1 MKITGTIF
9 FEFPHVYSI
18 AHFKS
23 FVKHFFQLFS
33 NRQNSPVLA
42 ASPMSV
48 TMGLRLLQPRFRC
61 APVTHKIGLV
71 RQFCAPIE

>member
-1 MKITGTIF
+1 MYI
-9 FEFPHVYSI
+9 I

-42 ASPMSV
+42 ALEASANV
-48 TMGLRLLQPRFRC
+48 GLRLLQPRLRYATVKPNVGLARLFC
-61 APVTHKIGLV
+61 APV
-71 RQFCAPIE
+71 A